1 MKSSSEYRALA
12 WQKLKKNFA
21 DSAVVIVITALIAV
35 AVFAIIFGGVML
47 CTETDNGIA
56 GGILCAMIGLLL
68 DGLLMYALY
77 VWFLSIVRRE
87 PMYKISADGIGR
99 VSLCGLVLLVPS
111 FVQAPFQTLTQ
122 HNASFALLILPAM
135 VFAVWFYYACAMM
148 PYIVHDQR
156 QVSVWQAFKQSVRM
170 MDGYKWKLFV
180 VDFKI
185 MIWPVL
191 LFFGL
196 LLMTALG
203 VVAMKGKAMAA
214 DINTNAYIV
223 AITCFSI
230 VFILTFIFVLMPM
243 YYMSHA
249 LFYEDL
255 LAELSQPDETSEQS
269 IPQQETGDN

>member
-1 MKSSSEYRALA
+1 MKNSFKYRALA

-21 DSAVVIVITALIAV
+21 DSAVVVVITLLLALTVLAIFIGGIA
-35 AVFAIIFGGVML
+35 L
-47 CTETDNGIA
+47 CTETDHGIA
-56 GGILCAMIGLLL
+56 GGILCALIGFFL
-68 DGLLMYALY
+68 DGVLMYALY
-77 VWFLSIVRRE
+77 VWFLSVARHE
-87 PMYKISADGIGR
+87 PMYKISADGMGR
-99 VSLCGLVLLVPS
+99 VSLCGLALLIPS

-122 HNASFALLILPAM
+122 QHQQFALLILPVL
-135 VFAVWFYYACAMM
+135 VFAVWYNYACVMM

-214 DINTNAYIV
+214 DINTNAYIG
-223 AITCFSI
+223 AIICFSI
-230 VFILTFIFVLMPM
+230 VFILTFIFVLLPM
-243 YYMSHA
+243 YYISHA

-255 LAELSQPDETSEQS
+255 KAELSQAEKKEEAS
-269 IPQQETGDN
+269 IPQQEV